1 MPAIRAAGK
10 SDVGR
15 HRERNEDSYLLF
27 PPIDEHDAALYVVA
41 DGMGGHVAGEVAS
54 SIAVNTIGSYF
65 RKNVAGTIVD
75 RIREAVEASS
85 IDIYETGQMSGR
97 QGMGSTVVCVVIQ
110 GERLVSAH
118 VGDSRVYRLR
128 RGEIERIT
136 HDHSWVQAQVD
147 SGVLT
152 PEQAETFEARNI
164 ITRAL
169 GVEPTVEVETKEFE
183 ILVGDHYILCSDG
196 LHGLVK
202 DQEIAEHV
210 IGTSPEEACDRLI
223 ALANDRGGPDNVT
236 AIVIE
241 IVEEP
246 HP

>member
-1 MPAIRAAGK
+1 MQAAAPEAFDL
-10 SDVGR
+10 S
-15 HRERNEDSYLLF
+15 RE
-27 PPIDEHDAALYVVA
+27 PDATLRLY
-41 DGMGGHVAGEVAS
+41 G
-54 SIAVNTIGSYF
+54 
-65 RKNVAGTIVD
+65 
-75 RIREAVEASS
+75 
-85 IDIYETGQMSGR
+85 
-97 QGMGSTVVCVVIQ
+97 
-110 GERLVSAH
+110 
-118 VGDSRVYRLR
+118 LR
-128 RGEIERIT
+128 RGESESIT
-136 HDHSWVQAQVD
+136 HDHSWLQEQVD

-152 PEQAETFEARNI
+152 PEQAETFEAHNI

-241 IVEEP
+241 IVEES

>member
-1 MPAIRAAGK
+1 MAAIRAAGK

-27 PPIDEHDAALYVVA
+27 PPVDEHDAALYVVA

-54 SIAVNTIGSYF
+54 SIAVNTIGSFF
-65 RKNVAGTIVD
+65 RKHVAGTLAE

-85 IDIYETGQMSGR
+85 ADIYETGQRSGR
-97 QGMGSTVVCVVIQ
+97 QGMGSTVVCAVIQ
-110 GERLVSAH
+110 GDRLVSAH
-118 VGDSRVYRLR
+118 AGDSRLYRVR
-128 RGEIERIT
+128 GGEIERLT

-169 GVEPTVEVETKEFE
+169 GVEDTVDVETNEFQIE
-183 ILVGDHYILCSDG
+183 AGDRYVLCSDG
-196 LHGLVK
+196 LHGLVT
-202 DQEIAEHV
+202 DEEIAVQVESA
-210 IGTSPEEACDRLI
+210 TTEDACDRLI
-223 ALANDRGGPDNVT
+223 AMANDRGGPDNVT

-241 IVEEP
+241 VLGEE
-246 HP
+246 